1 VETVG
6 REMTMRTKG
15 NAIVATIFVAAALVV
30 PSAAYAQCRATSPD
44 FTIALIELYTSEG
57 CDSCPPADRWFS
69 KVTLGQSTARS
80 ATLAFHVDYWD
91 RLGWRD
97 RFGNAAFTARQYEEV
112 QRQRGGFAYTPQV
125 LIAGRDFPPWR
136 VPAQP
141 EAAIAAA
148 NARPPKATIELV
160 AQTRGA
166 RVADVELSVR
176 VPEPRDRANAR
187 VHVALVQS
195 ALVSDVGAG
204 ENAGKRL
211 SHDHVVREWRAGL
224 KPDAKG
230 EVREHLSFTL
240 PADTGP
246 LAIVAFAENAGTG
259 DVLQALTLPFCAP

>member
-1 VETVG
+1 
-6 REMTMRTKG
+6 MTMNPKG
-15 NAIVATIFVAAALVV
+15 NAIVAAILAVTAVAL
-30 PSAAYAQCRATSPD
+30 PSAAYAQCRASSPD
-44 FTIALIELYTSEG
+44 YTIALIELYTSEG

-69 KVTLGQSTARS
+69 KVALGQPTARS

-125 LIAGRDFPPWR
+125 LIAGRDFPSWR
-136 VPAQP
+136 VPTQP

-148 NARPPKATIELV
+148 NGRPPRATIELA

-166 RVADVELSVR
+166 RAADVELSVR
-176 VPEPRDRANAR
+176 VPEPRDRPNAR
-187 VHVALVQS
+187 IHVALVQS
-195 ALVSDVGAG
+195 ALVSEVAAG

-211 SHDHVVREWRAGL
+211 AHDHVVREWRAGF

-230 EVREHLSFTL
+230 DVHERLSFTL
-240 PADTGP
+240 PADKGP
-246 LAIVAFAENAGTG
+246 LAIVAFAEDAGTG
-259 DVLQALTLPFCAP
+259 DVLQALTLPLCAP